1 MCVRVSPSLCVCVFA
16 VAQAF
21 FVFTFVQTKCC
32 GEVGVQTKCCGEV
45 GVQTKCCGE
54 GGSSFLAFQFVT
66 SHTSIAIAIFIS
78 NIISTPS
85 M

>member
-21 FVFTFVQTKCC
+21 FVFTF
-32 GEVGVQTKCCGEV
+32 VQTKCCGEV